1 MILWLPVFLK
11 NTIKTM
17 LDLIAVSETAHTAH
31 DTENIVIGGVY
42 TNLGVTTSDCV
53 RCKSELKSRVI
64 NTRHVACSR
73 RLVFLGLEAKRV
85 NIDTSL
91 RNVGVVLVRLD
102 KIEVTTHAL
111 RESVV
116 TIKLELGD

>member
-1 MILWLPVFLK
+1 
-11 NTIKTM
+11 M

-42 TNLGVTTSDCV
+42 TNLGVTSASDCV
-53 RCKSELKSRVI
+53 RCKSELRSRVI

-116 TIKLELGD
+116 AIELELGN

>member
-1 MILWLPVFLK
+1 MSI
-11 NTIKTM
+11 
-17 LDLIAVSETAHTAH
+17 DLIAVSKTTHAAH
-31 DTENIVIGGVY
+31 DAEDVVIGGVY
-42 TNLGVTTSDCV
+42 TNLGITISESLGSK
-53 RCKSELKSRVI
+53 CKLKSGVI

-73 RLVFLGLEAKRV
+73 RLVFLGLQAKRV

-116 TIKLELGD
+116 AIELELGN